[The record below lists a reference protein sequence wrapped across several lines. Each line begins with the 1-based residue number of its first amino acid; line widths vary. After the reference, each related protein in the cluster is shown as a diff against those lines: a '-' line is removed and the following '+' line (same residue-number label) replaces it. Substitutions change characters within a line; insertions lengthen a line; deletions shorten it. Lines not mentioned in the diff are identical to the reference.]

1 MFLCFVLNFVPLAE
15 SNRWRPDVYSAEV
28 LGARKARLVEE
39 VHTKAVYELRRF
51 SARLKDAVLGS

>member
-1 MFLCFVLNFVPLAE
+1 M
-15 SNRWRPDVYSAEV
+15 YSAEV

-51 SARLKDAVLGS
+51 SARLKDAVSGS